1 MSGAGDSMAGR
12 VVRASA
18 WSMGGYGASQTLR
31 FAGNLVLT
39 RLMAPEVFG
48 LVAIVQTFI
57 YGLQMFS
64 DVGTGPA
71 VVQSPHGDRERFL
84 DTAWTVQCIRGGLLF
99 LGTCAIAVPVA
110 RFYEQPLLAW
120 LLPAA
125 GIGSIFDG
133 FASMSLHS
141 AVRNI
146 RVQWTV
152 FVELTTQFVN
162 IITIVLLTLVLR
174 DSFGVR
180 DIGLVWAAVGGTV
193 VGEFTRMTLSH
204 LVVPG
209 IRHRFLLDP
218 ESRKVLFSFGR
229 WVFFSTIL
237 MFLATQSDR
246 LVFGKMI
253 PLELLGVYGIA
264 AALGSLPAQ
273 AVQRLASSVLFPA
286 YSRRQEREDFHR
298 VFWRA
303 RFPVLL
309 AGATLASGL
318 VASGPFFIRLLYD
331 ARYEEAGPILQYLA
345 AAAWFQ
351 ILEATNGAALLAAG
365 RVRWMV
371 WGNAVK
377 LVAIFAFLPLGFH
390 LGGFRG
396 ALVGLILSDVAKYAT
411 SAIGAAR
418 VGLGGLGMDALLSAV
433 TAAVAAVGFLAG
445 LTAMVGHFPQLSG
458 FLVSGTSAALFW
470 GGVGLWYLRRRR
482 VEGGTPA

>member
-1 MSGAGDSMAGR
+1 MGSHAAGAGAPVSGAGDSMAGK

-133 FASMSLHS
+133 FASMSLHT
-141 AVRNI
+141 AVRHI
-146 RVQWTV
+146 RVQWTI
-152 FVELTTQFVN
+152 FVELTTQLVN

-309 AGATLASGL
+309 AGATLVSGL

-331 ARYEEAGPILQYLA
+331 ARYEEAGPSCSTSPPLPGSRSWKRRTAPRCSPQGGSAGWSGATRSSLWRSSRSCRSA
-345 AAAWFQ
+345 STWVDSEEPWWASSSPTSPSTRRRPSAPRASAWAVW
-351 ILEATNGAALLAAG
+351 EWT
-365 RVRWMV
+365 RCCRWSR
-371 WGNAVK
+371 
-377 LVAIFAFLPLGFH
+377 LRSP
-390 LGGFRG
+390 
-396 ALVGLILSDVAKYAT
+396 
-411 SAIGAAR
+411 
-418 VGLGGLGMDALLSAV
+418 
-433 TAAVAAVGFLAG
+433 
-445 LTAMVGHFPQLSG
+445 PSG
-458 FLVSGTSAALFW
+458 SWPAWPRWSGTS
-470 GGVGLWYLRRRR
+470 RS
-482 VEGGTPA
+482 